1 MRKVRREGPH
11 SCIPHFLCHL
21 ENNTPVLSVALHS
34 IIVRF
39 TSHAASLW
47 CSPSVQIPP
56 PPPAH
61 HRLIWPLKRSRQ
73 KKEKKKPHKQ
83 KNPAPLFVLAPS
95 ISLSLFRSL
104 SVSPYPPPP
113 SLPLPSPPPCPH
125 LRVLR
130 PQAFHGKVSQWLIHN
145 VISLFSRLPL
155 PRLHRAQWRDMM
167 MMEGGEGG

>member
-34 IIVRF
+34 IIV
-39 TSHAASLW
+39 
-47 CSPSVQIPP
+47 C
-56 PPPAH
+56 AH
-61 HRLIWPLKRSRQ
+61 HMQHRYGALCPHKSPPSRSPQ
-73 KKEKKKPHKQ
+73 TDLASEEIKTKKEKKE
-83 KNPAPLFVLAPS
+83 NPQTNKKALLLFLSLHLLSLCLSFVLC
-95 ISLSLFRSL
+95 
-104 SVSPYPPPP
+104 VPPTPF
-113 SLPLPSPPPCPH
+113 PSPPPCPH

-130 PQAFHGKVSQWLIHN
+130 PQAFHGKVSQWLLHN

>member
-73 KKEKKKPHKQ
+73 KKEKKKPTNK
-83 KNPAPLFVLAPS
+83 KTLLLF
-95 ISLSLFRSL
+95 LSLHLLSLCLSFVL
-104 SVSPYPPPP
+104 SVSLHTPPH
-113 SLPLPSPPPCPH
+113 LPFPSPPLHLALISESCGHKPSTARFRSGLFTMSYHCFQGYPC
-125 LRVLR
+125 L
-130 PQAFHGKVSQWLIHN
+130 ACTAHN
-145 VISLFSRLPL
+145 
-155 PRLHRAQWRDMM
+155 
-167 MMEGGEGG
+167 GET